1 MESRGQSPEVKA
13 ALHGLMVDNRI
24 GDLESENEELR
35 KQLATVKGRVDAW
48 DADRNKF
55 LIWGVMALGA
65 AVVALGTYIWTHATG
80 IGKP

>member
-1 MESRGQSPEVKA
+1 
-13 ALHGLMVDNRI
+13 MVDNRI

-35 KQLATVKGRVDAW
+35 AQLKGLKDRIDVW
-48 DADRNKF
+48 DADRNKL

>member
-1 MESRGQSPEVKA
+1 MEARGQSPEVKA
-13 ALHGLMVDNRI
+13 ALHGLMVDNKI
-24 GDLESENEELR
+24 GDLERENEELR
-35 KQLATVKGRVDAW
+35 AQLERVTKRVDAW
-48 DADRNKF
+48 DADRNRL